1 MRRACGDAFD
11 IVDITTDT
19 ELEQRY
25 RTRIP
30 LVTVDGVERFRYEV
44 DEGALREL
52 VTAALLAEIGEAEL
66 RPHGYSPRV
75 VVASATRCT
84 AMP

>member
-1 MRRACGDAFD
+1 MSSSRVVVYSAPGCHLCAPAIETVRRACGDAFD

-52 VTAALLAEIGEAEL
+52 VTQ
-66 RPHGYSPRV
+66 RF
-75 VVASATRCT
+75 
-84 AMP
+84 